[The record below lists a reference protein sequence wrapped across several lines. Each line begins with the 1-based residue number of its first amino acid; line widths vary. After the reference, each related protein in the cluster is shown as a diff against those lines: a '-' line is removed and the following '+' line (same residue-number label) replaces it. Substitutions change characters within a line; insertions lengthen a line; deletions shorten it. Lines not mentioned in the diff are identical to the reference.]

1 MAAAEPIR
9 ISPADSEQ
17 PKMAEL
23 YRMLVHSGKAALI
36 GPAPDCKKIDL
47 PDSVYQTLLKVVET
61 MQEGKAI
68 AVMPL
73 MQQMTTQSAANFL
86 GVSRQF
92 LVRELEGGKIHFH
105 YVGTHRRIYLRD
117 LLEYKETRMHDRRG
131 SIERMAR
138 KAEELGDYDKF
149 VPPDPE

>member
-1 MAAAEPIR
+1 MA
-9 ISPADSEQ
+9 
-17 PKMAEL
+17 KL
-23 YRMLVHSGKAALI
+23 YRLLMHSGTAALI
-36 GPAPDCKKIDL
+36 GPGPDCEKIDL
-47 PDSVYQTLLKVVET
+47 PNSVYQILLKVVET

-73 MQQMTTQSAANFL
+73 MQQMTTQACADFL

-92 LVRELEGGKIHFH
+92 FVRELESGKIHFH
-105 YVGTHRRIYLRD
+105 YVGSHRRVYLKE
-117 LLEYKETRMHDRRG
+117 LLEYQDKRMHDRRD

-149 VPPDPE
+149 VPPDENDRG